1 VRGLAARFY
10 LFGDT
15 TPASFV
21 VQNAV
26 NGVVKEQ
33 TQPAVAQGRVRLQV
47 PPQVVV
53 LLALLLNCRAETVPA
68 QRTTATIVD
77 SNVVFISFLLM
88 LVFLSYSKS
97 KTGPSGPICFSTAAP
112 GIGCDEQ
119 NGVPVSIGKMQRQP
133 LAQGLLTPQLPPHV
147 VNPLA
152 PLRNCRAE
160 TVPAQRTAET
170 IAVKNMVF
178 ILVLMVGL
186 LY

>member
-1 VRGLAARFY
+1 MRYY
-10 LFGDT
+10 LLGDT

-33 TQPAVAQGRVRLQV
+33 TQPAVAQGWVRLQV
-47 PPQVVV
+47 PPQVVE
-53 LLALLLNCRAETVPA
+53 LLAPLRNCRAETVPA

-97 KTGPSGPICFSTAAP
+97 KIGPSGLGYFNTAAP

-119 NGVPVSIGKMQRQP
+119 KGVPVSIGKMQRQP
-133 LAQGLLTPQLPPHV
+133 LAQGLLTPQLPPQV
-147 VNPLA
+147 ANPLA
-152 PLRNCRAE
+152 PLRNCRRK
-160 TVPAQRTAET
+160 PFPHRGRL
-170 IAVKNMVF
+170 KR
-178 ILVLMVGL
+178 LR
-186 LY
+186 